1 MKKDYMTRKQP
12 FFSFIMVKKGRGSL
26 VSESIDSLRKQS
38 FDSWE
43 LIIKDC
49 GPKDDTSA
57 MVKQLSDNRITFI
70 EKKDSG
76 IYDAINQ
83 ALAYTNGEV
92 VGFLHV
98 NDFLEQNALSSLYS
112 VFQNDANLS
121 GVYCG
126 VKFVSANGTITR
138 EWMPTVYKKCSTFF
152 GWMPPHTGL
161 FVRKPFYDLIPF
173 DVEYKISG
181 DYNWILDFL
190 KLDPNLIRV
199 NKFIMRMSD
208 DGVSS
213 VSFKGQLAKLREDR
227 RVLIRNFGFFY
238 FIPLFLKPLQKIG
251 QFKFRIK

>member
-1 MKKDYMTRKQP
+1 MKKDYISRKQP

-26 VSESIDSLRKQS
+26 VSKSIDSLRKQS

-57 MVKQLSDNRITFI
+57 MVKQLSDNIITFI

-98 NDFLEQNALSSLYS
+98 NDFLERNALSSLFS
-112 VFQNDANLS
+112 VFQNDASLS

-138 EWMPTVYKKCSTFF
+138 EWMPTVYKNSQ
-152 GWMPPHTGL
+152 
-161 FVRKPFYDLIPF
+161 
-173 DVEYKISG
+173 
-181 DYNWILDFL
+181 
-190 KLDPNLIRV
+190 
-199 NKFIMRMSD
+199 
-208 DGVSS
+208 
-213 VSFKGQLAKLREDR
+213 QL
-227 RVLIRNFGFFY
+227 
-238 FIPLFLKPLQKIG
+238 
-251 QFKFRIK
+251 